1 VTDAVED
8 VRVEDVEVTTPHGPA
23 RIALQVP
30 DAVTG
35 LLVLG
40 HGAGGGIEAPDL
52 LAAVGAAP
60 PGVAVARVLQPYRV
74 AGRRAPAPAA
84 QLDEA
89 WAAVLAALTH
99 RFPGVPQV
107 HGGRSSGA
115 RVACRGAVVADPAPV
130 GVLALAFPLLAP
142 ARRDGTRADRSPE
155 IDAVAAAG
163 IPVLAVSG
171 DRDPFGAPP
180 AAAHREVVTVHGDHS
195 LRARGP
201 VHDAVGPW
209 LATLLGPPAGRP
221 QASGRNARRTAT
233 RSASRRRP

>member
-1 VTDAVED
+1 MTRPVT
-8 VRVEDVEVTTPHGPA
+8 DVEVPTPHGPA
-23 RIALQVP
+23 RIALAAAP
-30 DAVTG
+30 ETGTAAG

-52 LAAVGAAP
+52 LAAARAAP
-60 PGVAVARVLQPYRV
+60 DGVVVARVLQPYRV

-89 WAAVLAALTH
+89 WAAVLAALTR
-99 RFPGVPQV
+99 RFPDVPQV

-142 ARRDGTRADRSPE
+142 ARKDGTRADRSPE
-155 IDAVAAAG
+155 IDAVDAAG

-171 DRDPFGAPP
+171 DRDPFGVPP
-180 AAAHREVVTVHGDHS
+180 IAAHRDVVTVRGDHS
-195 LRARGP
+195 LRAQGP
-201 VHDAVGPW
+201 IREAVAPW
-209 LATLLGPPAGRP
+209 LAALLAVPCSPVE
-221 QASGRNARRTAT
+221 
-233 RSASRRRP
+233 

>member
-1 VTDAVED
+1 MTVTAE
-8 VRVEDVEVTTPHGPA
+8 ELEVATPHGPA
-23 RIALQVP
+23 RVALRAAGAP
-30 DAVTG
+30 SG

-52 LAAVGAAP
+52 LAAADAAD
-60 PGVAVARVLQPYRV
+60 GSVAVARVLQPYRV

-89 WAAVLAALTH
+89 WAYVLAALTQ
-99 RFPGVPQV
+99 RFPDAPQI

-142 ARRDGTRADRSPE
+142 ARKDGTRPDRSPE
-155 IDAVAAAG
+155 IDAVDAAG

-171 DRDPFGAPP
+171 DRDRFGVPP
-180 AAAHREVVTVHGDHS
+180 TAAHRQVVTLRGDHS
-195 LRARGP
+195 LRAKGP
-201 VHDAVGPW
+201 IREAVAPW
-209 LATLLGPPAGRP
+209 VASLLPVPSSPAG
-221 QASGRNARRTAT
+221 
-233 RSASRRRP
+233 

>member
-1 VTDAVED
+1 MSEL
-8 VRVEDVEVTTPHGPA
+8 EIPTPHGPA
-23 RIALQVP
+23 R
-30 DAVTG
+30 VTLEAPEGAAG

-52 LAAVGAAP
+52 RAAAAAAGP
-60 PGVAVARVLQPYRV
+60 TVAVARVLQPYRV
-74 AGRRAPAPAA
+74 AGRRGPAPAA

-89 WAAVLAALTH
+89 WAAVLADLTR

-142 ARRDGTRADRSPE
+142 PRKDGTRGDRTPE
-155 IDAVAAAG
+155 IDGVDAAG

-171 DRDPFGAPP
+171 DRDRFGVPSP
-180 AAAHREVVTVHGDHS
+180 AAHREVVTVRGDHS
-195 LRARGP
+195 LRAQGP
-201 VHDAVGPW
+201 IRDAVAPW
-209 LATLLGPPAGRP
+209 LEKLLAG
-221 QASGRNARRTAT
+221 
-233 RSASRRRP
+233 

>member
-1 VTDAVED
+1 VSAAGE
-8 VRVEDVEVTTPHGPA
+8 ELEVPTPHGPA
-23 RIALQVP
+23 RIALRVP
-30 DAVTG
+30 GAVAG

-52 LAAVGAAP
+52 LAAVHAAP
-60 PGVAVARVLQPYRV
+60 AGVAVARVLQPYRV

-89 WAAVLAALTH
+89 WVAVLAALTG

-115 RVACRGAVVADPAPV
+115 RVACRGAVVAAPAPV

-142 ARRDGTRADRSPE
+142 ARKDGTRADRSPE
-155 IDAVAAAG
+155 IDAVDAVG

-171 DRDPFGAPP
+171 DRDPFGVPP
-180 AAAHREVVTVHGDHS
+180 AGAHRDVVTVRGDHS
-195 LRARGP
+195 LRTQGP
-201 VHDAVGPW
+201 VRDAVERW
-209 LATLLGPPAGRP
+209 LAALLCRRPLPGQGPPA
-221 QASGRNARRTAT
+221 A
-233 RSASRRRP
+233 

>member
-1 VTDAVED
+1 VTAAGE
-8 VRVEDVEVTTPHGPA
+8 ELEVTTPHGPA
-23 RIALQVP
+23 RIALRAP
-30 DAVTG
+30 DAVAG

-52 LAAVGAAP
+52 LAAVRAAP
-60 PGVAVARVLQPYRV
+60 GHVVVARVLQPYRV

-89 WAAVLAALTH
+89 WAAVLAALTG

-115 RVACRGAVVADPAPV
+115 RVACRGAVAADPAPV

-155 IDAVAAAG
+155 IGAVDAAG

-171 DRDPFGAPP
+171 DRDPFGVPP
-180 AAAHREVVTVHGDHS
+180 ATAHREVVTVPGDHS
-195 LRARGP
+195 LRTQGP
-201 VHDAVGPW
+201 VRDAVGPW
-209 LATLLGPPAGRP
+209 LETLLPGAAG
-221 QASGRNARRTAT
+221 
-233 RSASRRRP
+233 

>member
-1 VTDAVED
+1 VTGGAGEL
-8 VRVEDVEVTTPHGPA
+8 EVTTPHGPA
-23 RIALQVP
+23 RIALQAP
-30 DAVTG
+30 DAVSG

-52 LAAVGAAP
+52 LAAARAAP
-60 PGVAVARVLQPYRV
+60 DGVAVARVLQPYRV

-89 WAAVLAALTH
+89 WAVVLAALSQ
-99 RFPGVPQV
+99 RFPGVAQV

-130 GVLALAFPLLAP
+130 GVLTLAFPLLAP
-142 ARRDGTRADRSPE
+142 ARKDGTRADRSPE

-171 DRDPFGAPP
+171 DRDPFGVPP
-180 AAAHREVVTVHGDHS
+180 AAAHRDVVTLRGDHS
-195 LRARGP
+195 LRAKGP
-201 VHDAVGPW
+201 IRDAVQPW
-209 LATLLGPPAGRP
+209 LVGAFGR
-221 QASGRNARRTAT
+221 
-233 RSASRRRP
+233 